1 MAADV
6 TATLGLP
13 DLVKPVLSNITKPS
27 IANVSS
33 PVLATIVRD
42 AYRAVFKARVAAGEA
57 RPFVFPYTMF
67 ASFIVPML
75 YMVIPHTKR
84 PWFYRARWLVVAF
97 IIKFNLDIIKDTS
110 STNMSMSYVVGIS
123 SFMGIMNGLTMLVF
137 TAPQFDYER
146 VVRRKANKPASSS
159 SRSPKPSS
167 RANSPEDRTALPNEN
182 GLRKRAGSKKR
193 RNARVT
199 APEVNLDE
207 YEYYWQAYPESG
219 TFLERLSWVLD
230 LYTNFRGVGWSW
242 AVPSVP
248 SPAPPERPG
257 TEEMVKMDTI
267 PLETFVGCQTY
278 KDEKEFLRRKLIP
291 IGASYLFLDVFKVV
305 VMEDPYFILG
315 SSSLPLPPHLMALP
329 SWVVPMYR
337 HAAVIGMLYSGL
349 VFIFGVHDLFQYYV
363 LSKVY
368 PIRGELWQYSTVF
381 GSFSQILDRGLAG
394 FWGSWW
400 HQTFRYSFSSPVN
413 FAIRHGYLKKDA
425 RSTKMVGVLIA
436 FLTSGLLH
444 ASGSISSIPDTK
456 WWKPAIFFWLSGVG
470 VFVQQM
476 FCTALKPQISRLPR
490 ILRRLGN
497 LIIVTL
503 WLHITVRPLADD
515 FAQTGLWLM
524 EPVPV
529 SLVRALGFGR
539 GEVSWWKPD
548 MEAMGHWHTGQH
560 WWESG
565 FSY

>member
-1 MAADV
+1 MTADI

-42 AYRAVFKARVAAGEA
+42 AYRAAFKARVAAGEA
-57 RPFVFPYTMF
+57 RPFVFPYTMY

-84 PWFYRARWLVVAF
+84 PWLYRARWLVIAF
-97 IIKFNLDIIKDTS
+97 IIKFNLEIIKDTS
-110 STNMSMSYVVGIS
+110 SLNMSMSYVVGIS

-137 TAPQFDYER
+137 TAPQFEYER
-146 VVRRKANKPASSS
+146 VVRRKAKKPTSS
-159 SRSPKPSS
+159 SRSPKPSG
-167 RANSPEDRTALPNEN
+167 RANSPEDRTASPNRN

-257 TEEMVKMDTI
+257 TGEMVKMDTI

-315 SSSLPLPPHLMALP
+315 SSSLPLPPHLTALP
-329 SWVVPMYR
+329 PWVVPIYR
-337 HAAVIGMLYSGL
+337 HAAVIGMLYSGIIY
-349 VFIFGVHDLFQYYV
+349 IFAVHDLFQYYV

-400 HQTFRYSFSSPVN
+400 HQTFRHPFSAPVN
-413 FAIRHGYLKKDA
+413 FAIKHGYLKKEA
-425 RSTKMVGVLIA
+425 RSTKMLSLLVA
-436 FLTSGLLH
+436 FLISGLLH

-470 VFVQQM
+470 VFLQHM

-490 ILRRLGN
+490 VLRRLGN
-497 LIIVTL
+497 LLFVTL

-524 EPVPV
+524 ETVPI

-548 MEAMGHWHTGQH
+548 MESMGHWHTGQH

-565 FSY
+565 YSY